1 MSFSREKYQYFFP
14 SKVYRCV
21 CVGNVIQKCFDEGN
35 HSLVEIV
42 DEIDKYSFFDE
53 NKKKVFCIKCG
64 DENKDCIFICEDHLA
79 IVLFAKKKFTC
90 TETPS
95 LVNTTISY
103 CSGKKETF
111 CKGCIKHYLKTMY
124 NYFYFVNFDLK
135 CS

>member
-1 MSFSREKYQYFFP
+1 MSFNREKYHYFFP
-14 SKVYRCV
+14 SKVYQCV
-21 CVGNVIQKCFDEGN
+21 CVSNVIQKCFHDGK

-42 DEIDKYSFFDE
+42 DEIDKYSFLDE
-53 NKKKVFCIKCG
+53 KKKKVFCIKCG

-79 IVLFAKKKFTC
+79 TALFAKKKITC

-103 CSGKKETF
+103 CYGKKETF